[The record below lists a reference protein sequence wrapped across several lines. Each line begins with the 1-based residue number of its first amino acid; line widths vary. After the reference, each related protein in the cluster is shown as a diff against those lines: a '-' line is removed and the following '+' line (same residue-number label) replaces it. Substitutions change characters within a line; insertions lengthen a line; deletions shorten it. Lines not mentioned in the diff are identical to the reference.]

1 MPAASISADG
11 NGSERRLPA
20 TVWSDTVATVTVEL
34 QDAPPLVERHAMI
47 AVTPAFAA
55 GTMTVPFGC
64 TTGWPPRPLA
74 LLPVLSA
81 GPQVRPPS
89 VEVDIFSRS
98 PLALS
103 SNSV

>member
-1 MPAASISADG
+1 M
-11 NGSERRLPA
+11 
-20 TVWSDTVATVTVEL
+20 WSVTEATVTVEVHE
-34 QDAPPLVERHAMI
+34 APPLVERQAMM
-47 AVTPAFAA
+47 ALTLAFAA
-55 GTMTVPFGC
+55 GTITVPLGC
-64 TTGWPPRPLA
+64 TSGWPPRPVA

-98 PLALS
+98 PAALS